1 MKYFLIIILSFVCI
15 NIGYGQK
22 IKVSATFPITML
34 ENYDVPHVTGYSLK
48 GDKLEVYSLMPI
60 SGVMINNDKPTT
72 LLEKVTNKEKG
83 GFPLFIKNSID
94 INTFKS
100 QIPEENTLIM
110 HITTPTENT
119 KFTLEKG
126 TTNLVQDSI
135 KRIVSAANLKREYK
149 EAFPLGYI
157 STTLYSGKYL
167 FDSGSGEFRFNLD
180 PTSVVVPKDIK
191 STLSTSPRLYAERIK
206 NKESKISEKMHF
218 QVVLDKVVKDT
229 INFQFAKKYAVEMF
243 VRDKN
248 QNLKGM
254 ICIFRS
260 IEVDE
265 KEFQDSLISRVTLF
279 YYDLKGNKKY
289 STDLEFT
296 NKEHTSPFNL
306 QRIMEDNG
314 SLKILNLNTFVKS
327 KIAFQYINISPQ
339 GIATIEDIK
348 TNYYESS
355 KTTNLNTKGR
365 DIWFPSDLKILKT
378 QLLKDYTFEFGYEMA
393 AVGGY
398 TEAGTNTTLPKSNYI
413 KITQN
418 DVIPVINY
426 IYPYTANEEYNF
438 IEGTNYFIRTVG
450 RDDYLGE
457 FINNAIVLTKINPNG
472 FFRPVA
478 KYDYSKVTQTK
489 DKMYFVYENNTKQF
503 VVSEVTK

>member
-1 MKYFLIIILSFVCI
+1 
-15 NIGYGQK
+15 
-22 IKVSATFPITML
+22 ML

-83 GFPLFIKNSID
+83 GFPLFIKNSVD

-119 KFTLEKG
+119 KFTIKKG

-135 KRIVSAANLKREYK
+135 KRIVSAANLKRECK

-167 FDSGSGEFRFNLD
+167 FDYDSGEFRFNLD

-191 STLSTSPRLYAERIK
+191 PSSSSPPNIYTEKIK
-206 NKESKISEKMHF
+206 NKESKISEKMRF
-218 QVVLDKVVKDT
+218 KVGLDMKIKDT
-229 INFQFAKKYAVEMF
+229 INFQFAKISVYRYF
-243 VRDKN
+243 VQDKM
-248 QNLKGM
+248 QNLKGVA
-254 ICIFRS
+254 FVFKS
-260 IEVDE
+260 GEVEE
-265 KEFQDSLISRVTLF
+265 KDFQDSLINRVTLF

-306 QRIMEDNG
+306 QKIMEDNG

-327 KIAFQYINISPQ
+327 KIAFQYINISPE
-339 GIATIEDIK
+339 GKATIEDLK
-348 TNYYESS
+348 ANYYESG

-365 DIWFPSDLKILKT
+365 DLWYSGADLRILKT
-378 QLLKDYTFEFGYEMA
+378 QFLKDYTFEFGYEMPS
-393 AVGGY
+393 VGGY

-450 RDDYLGE
+450 RDDYFGE

-489 DKMYFVYENNTKQF
+489 DKMYFVYENNIKQF